1 VKVGFS
7 GLLYWRNNFFQCGLG
22 GRLFLPDLR
31 RRFFPFD
38 LDMDR
43 LDDLK
48 PFRVFGLGSLLWNF
62 RLLFI

>member
-1 VKVGFS
+1 MKVGFS
-7 GLLYWRNNFFQCGLG
+7 GLLNLGNSFFQCGFRS
-22 GRLFLPDLR
+22 RLFLLDLR

-43 LDDLK
+43 LDDLE
-48 PFRVFGLGSLLWNF
+48 PFKVFSLASLLWNF